1 MIKNTIKIL
10 VEWGHCDPARI
21 VFYSNYFFWFDQG
34 TRHLF
39 DKVGLGFEVMLDE
52 YKTIGLP
59 LVDAHAEF
67 LAPTRFGDE
76 IEITSHVSEWRRK
89 TLVVSH
95 EISNNGSAV
104 VRGTEVRVWAATDP
118 DDSRKLQS
126 MEIPPEFRTRLD
138 AT

>member
-1 MIKNTIKIL
+1 
-10 VEWGHCDPARI
+10 
-21 VFYSNYFFWFDQG
+21 
-34 TRHLF
+34 LF